1 MPYLC
6 AFTANNSEMILY
18 NVTVNIDEDVRDE
31 WLTWMKEVHIPD
43 LLATGMFVS
52 CKLARILAEE
62 AGGNAYSVQYFAPNM
77 EKVEQYMREFAP
89 QLQAEHDKKFNGKYV
104 AFRTLLDIVHQAE

>member
-1 MPYLC
+1 
-6 AFTANNSEMILY
+6 MILY

-62 AGGNAYSVQYFAPNM
+62 VGGNAYSVQYFAPSM

-89 QLQAEHDKKFNGKYV
+89 RLQAEHDKKFNGKYV
-104 AFRTLLDIVHQAE
+104 AFRTLLDIVHQTE